1 MAVGG
6 RPIPCGAK
14 MTAMHESGDRYAG
27 EVRKLGACFASQP
40 YDLFLLQAMNHA
52 PAAFAG
58 ACTVWKSRERVR
70 TSSQNVSV
78 IPDGCRVLILSG
90 ETQTLHSYL
99 YR

>member
-14 MTAMHESGDRYAG
+14 MAAMHRSGVRCAG
-27 EVRKLGACFASQP
+27 EVRKLGACFVSQP

-52 PAAFAG
+52 PATFVG
-58 ACTVWKSRERVR
+58 DCPVWQSRERVR

-78 IPDGCRVLILSG
+78 VPGGCRVLILSG